1 MPLQLLLW
9 DAFKSASPRPCAR
22 RGMAGLCPEGKDE
35 RWMSAVT
42 PPARRQGQKA
52 CVLAILWTNWS
63 QKAGGQMQLGE
74 DRVPLRAPLRWE
86 MSLRGSSSPATLTL
100 LQEEPWAVG
109 PGMAFAF
116 GAGRLGAA
124 AVPRWLHGL
133 GKLPASLSLYNSK
146 EGGFSEG
153 CWKIQSKREL

>member
-1 MPLQLLLW
+1 
-9 DAFKSASPRPCAR
+9 
-22 RGMAGLCPEGKDE
+22 
-35 RWMSAVT
+35 MSAVT

-63 QKAGGQMQLGE
+63 QKAGGQKQLSE
-74 DRVPLRAPLRWE
+74 DRAPLRAPRRWE
-86 MSLRGSSSPATLTL
+86 TSLRGSSSPATLTL

-124 AVPRWLHGL
+124 AAPRWLHGL
-133 GKLPASLSLYNSK
+133 GKLPVKRVVFRKAVGRFNLRGSFSGK
-146 EGGFSEG
+146 AGEGVAALTGTS
-153 CWKIQSKREL
+153 